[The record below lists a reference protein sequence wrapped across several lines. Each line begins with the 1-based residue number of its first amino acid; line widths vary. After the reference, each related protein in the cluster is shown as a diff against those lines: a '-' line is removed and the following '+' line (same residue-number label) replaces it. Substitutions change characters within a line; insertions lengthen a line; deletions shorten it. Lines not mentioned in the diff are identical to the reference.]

1 MSQALL
7 ISDNEVVNSLYEV
20 NLKAYVA
27 MNVSIKKN
35 LSGAME
41 LLGHA
46 PNFDAI
52 ICFSETINNHKKGD
66 HFISQIQDKLP
77 HIPII
82 ILGQFEGELKNGI
95 SIKNKYDIKTL
106 LQSMAKILEISAKE
120 MASMS
125 MPKFFPI
132 PLKLFMQID
141 RGHCDIYFRNAK
153 DNFEYEYFKILEK
166 DTPIGD
172 SLQKYVSEGV
182 EHLYIDANER
192 LRFINQASKAIV
204 GELNRS
210 DLSDEEKVEI
220 TSQGMGI
227 VAEEIFDSEEIS
239 AEMAAISKAC
249 IESISEV
256 VNAVPKARK
265 LLAMLLE
272 NQADYCYK
280 HSVLGTYIAGQ
291 IIDHISWGSTEQKE
305 KVAFSF
311 FFHDIYLVPIY
322 KKYPSAV
329 SEEDILFQ
337 PEVSDEDKKIVLE
350 HAYKAGLLVKS
361 FPRCPMGADML
372 ITQHH
377 AMVGGKGF
385 AVNYKDD
392 ISPLSK
398 VMIIAE
404 EIGTQILIDT
414 KDGQKLNFDK
424 KRMCAQLRE
433 KFVNHTYRKIIDAF
447 EASKL

>member
-132 PLKLFMQID
+132 PLKLFMQIE
-141 RGHCDIYFRNAK
+141 FRILNK
-153 DNFEYEYFKILEK
+153 ININICEYI
-166 DTPIGD
+166 
-172 SLQKYVSEGV
+172 
-182 EHLYIDANER
+182 
-192 LRFINQASKAIV
+192 
-204 GELNRS
+204 
-210 DLSDEEKVEI
+210 
-220 TSQGMGI
+220 
-227 VAEEIFDSEEIS
+227 
-239 AEMAAISKAC
+239 
-249 IESISEV
+249 
-256 VNAVPKARK
+256 
-265 LLAMLLE
+265 
-272 NQADYCYK
+272 
-280 HSVLGTYIAGQ
+280 
-291 IIDHISWGSTEQKE
+291 
-305 KVAFSF
+305 
-311 FFHDIYLVPIY
+311 
-322 KKYPSAV
+322 
-329 SEEDILFQ
+329 
-337 PEVSDEDKKIVLE
+337 
-350 HAYKAGLLVKS
+350 
-361 FPRCPMGADML
+361 
-372 ITQHH
+372 
-377 AMVGGKGF
+377 
-385 AVNYKDD
+385 
-392 ISPLSK
+392 
-398 VMIIAE
+398 
-404 EIGTQILIDT
+404 
-414 KDGQKLNFDK
+414 
-424 KRMCAQLRE
+424 
-433 KFVNHTYRKIIDAF
+433 
-447 EASKL
+447 